1 MAPGVFHQL
10 RGPCRT
16 YERIV
21 TPARVPDLADEAKA
35 GEDGLPPAQSGSD
48 NENEDSVEAIVELRL
63 ESDVPVWS
71 PFVNSFLAARILDQ
85 SLDSR
90 TVLPKAVI
98 DRRVA
103 HDIGILAFIAV
114 ALGYLTSLVSQTNT
128 YIRTDFGLTKGDM
141 GAILAWIRVAGLV
154 AFPVAWFSDRV
165 GRRPVLLWGPPA
177 AIAFTAASGLAQN
190 SFQFAA
196 LQVFARG
203 LTIGLAIVVGIS
215 AIEVV
220 QAGSRAIVTS
230 ILAFAGGPGASAVLI
245 FLFIADRSQS
255 AWRWLYFIPALLLVP
270 LFLTVRK
277 FEETPRHQLLQEQA
291 APPLTRE
298 DRKLLRRRLI
308 VVGAAGFL
316 TNVFAAPYANGFN
329 DHLRVDRGFTGPEI
343 GLFQWATNMPY
354 SIGVALGG
362 GWLERWGRRKVGGAA
377 AFGSAVANSVQ
388 FLFGGA
394 LFWIVSAFGS
404 LLAGPL
410 LPALGVVGAESF
422 PTAQRGQKNGILTM
436 TSLGGSAVGLVVG
449 GALSD
454 RYGFPKSMVML
465 AAAPIALS
473 VIVRFW
479 YPDGTGKELEDF
491 NPGESAPTPPAQTTT
506 PPVNPTQ

>member
-1 MAPGVFHQL
+1 VAPGVFHQL

-154 AFPVAWFSDRV
+154 AFPVAWFRTASDDARAVVGAAGGDRV
-165 GRRPVLLWGPPA
+165 HRRIRV
-177 AIAFTAASGLAQN
+177 AQN

-255 AWRWLYFIPALLLVP
+255 AWRWLYFIPRVTARSVV
-270 LFLTVRK
+270 FDRAEVRRNA
-277 FEETPRHQLLQEQA
+277 TAPVAPR
-291 APPLTRE
+291 
-298 DRKLLRRRLI
+298 
-308 VVGAAGFL
+308 
-316 TNVFAAPYANGFN
+316 
-329 DHLRVDRGFTGPEI
+329 TG
-343 GLFQWATNMPY
+343 
-354 SIGVALGG
+354 S
-362 GWLERWGRRKVGGAA
+362 AA
-377 AFGSAVANSVQ
+377 AH
-388 FLFGGA
+388 
-394 LFWIVSAFGS
+394 
-404 LLAGPL
+404 P
-410 LPALGVVGAESF
+410 
-422 PTAQRGQKNGILTM
+422 
-436 TSLGGSAVGLVVG
+436 
-449 GALSD
+449 
-454 RYGFPKSMVML
+454 
-465 AAAPIALS
+465 
-473 VIVRFW
+473 
-479 YPDGTGKELEDF
+479 
-491 NPGESAPTPPAQTTT
+491 
-506 PPVNPTQ
+506 